1 MHVPDWIEFASD
13 ATRFGL
19 WGGGFLLL
27 SALSIWGDRRRAKRR
42 NVDAVG
48 LMPWR
53 DIAALS
59 TFIGVA
65 LLSFAVMG
73 WIRG

>member
-1 MHVPDWIEFASD
+1 MQLPYWLEFASD
-13 ATRFGL
+13 ATLFGL
-19 WGGGFLLL
+19 WGGAFLLL

-42 NVDAVG
+42 DADAVG
-48 LMPWR
+48 LVPWR

-59 TFIGVA
+59 TFIGLA
-65 LLSFAVMG
+65 LMSFAAVG